1 MKKQIEPNIFKN
13 NDRVHIRNLK
23 FLTYKD
29 HEQLGKA
36 KSLNFAE
43 NLQKKKT
50 PQKYIYET

>member
-23 FLTYKD
+23 FVTYKD

-43 NLQKKKT
+43 NLQKKKN